1 LETSTG
7 SINTYTSSNTTNI
20 NAIHT
25 STASLNTY
33 TGSNNTVIGTLQTST
48 GSLNTYTSSN
58 TTHSNRKFEFIFLKC
73 GW

>member
-25 STASLNTY
+25 STASLNRSEEHT
-33 TGSNNTVIGTLQTST
+33 SELQ
-48 GSLNTYTSSN
+48 
-58 TTHSNRKFEFIFLKC
+58 
-73 GW
+73 